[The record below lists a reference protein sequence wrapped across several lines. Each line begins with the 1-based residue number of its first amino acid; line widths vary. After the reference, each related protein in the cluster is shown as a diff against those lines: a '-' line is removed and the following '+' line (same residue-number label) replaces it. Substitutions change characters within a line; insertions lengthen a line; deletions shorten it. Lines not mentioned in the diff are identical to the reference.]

1 RAGTA
6 HPQRGRHPGQH
17 RPHLALLAR
26 GVARRLRRGADAARA
41 GPHRGPR
48 RRPGALRPCGESV
61 RRRGAARRTRRPGPM
76 IYVAH
81 HATTLARAVAGA
93 WALTRG
99 RWQVRAPRLALLLWH
114 ATAISAVTGAVG
126 LLLSVGLQPYRLGIG
141 PALGALVTGA
151 GRPAPLTAAHLG
163 AVAAGLALGAA
174 VLAVQASSSW
184 RLCRQRSRHRL
195 LLRLVGR
202 PEPRAP
208 PPAAGAVPGPAP
220 RPPGPPGSPRRR
232 HRRAARRDVRRRPG
246 RPPPRR
252 RPARFR
258 APPFPRAGRPAG
270 ALGHDRRG
278 GYRDRRAHRPPPRSA
293 PADPPMGPVRRDAHG
308 PGRRHHPGQPLRP
321 ALVRSAPPYLD
332 RRNDRT
338 ADRRNAPYA
347 PRTGTDRPRRC
358 TCE

>member
-1 RAGTA
+1 
-6 HPQRGRHPGQH
+6 
-17 RPHLALLAR
+17 
-26 GVARRLRRGADAARA
+26 
-41 GPHRGPR
+41 
-48 RRPGALRPCGESV
+48 
-61 RRRGAARRTRRPGPM
+61 M

-202 PEPRAP
+202 PEPRGRALLLDH
-208 PPAAGAVPGPAP
+208 PAAAAYWVPGPAGCVVVSTGVLDALTERELAAVLAHEHAHARGRHHLLLAP
-220 RPPGPPGSPRRR
+220 FQALRRALPVRPVARAAATVELLVEMCADD
-232 HRRAARRDVRRRPG
+232 RAARRHGADPLASALRRFHELG
-246 RPPPRR
+246 A
-252 RPARFR
+252 RPAPSGTIAAADTAIAARIAR
-258 APPFPRAGRPAG
+258 LRGAHPPIRRWAQCAVTLTALAVATTPAS
-270 ALGHDRRG
+270 LFVL
-278 GYRDRRAHRPPPRSA
+278 PW
-293 PADPPMGPVRRDAHG
+293 
-308 PGRRHHPGQPLRP
+308 
-321 ALVRSAPPYLD
+321 
-332 RRNDRT
+332 
-338 ADRRNAPYA
+338 
-347 PRTGTDRPRRC
+347 
-358 TCE
+358 